1 MTLIRRAQ
9 AAAATAAGIPELP
22 SHYATTLANLSG
34 ATMQELEDACTAVEL
49 LDSLKRLDAGQA
61 TGSMSTAIDELIAD
75 GLWEEA

>member
-49 LDSLKRLDAGQA
+49 LDSLKRLDAGLLDSYIQA
-61 TGSMSTAIDELIAD
+61 VDDERIVA
-75 GLWEEA
+75 